1 MPVAA
6 PTRWTYI
13 YKHISGKKRTVNH
26 FINAVERRSQITPR
40 CPHHLSSRALLD
52 KALADAVYW
61 GEASLDRLSGAL
73 IPQVR
78 FPAVLVRL
86 ELGLCTDLQQAAR

>member
-1 MPVAA
+1 M
-6 PTRWTYI
+6 
-13 YKHISGKKRTVNH
+13 YKHISGRKRTVNH
-26 FINAVERRSQITPR
+26 FISAVERRSQITPR

-61 GEASLDRLSGAL
+61 GEPSLDRLSGAL